1 MIDFIYFMKILI
13 LIGPFASLSSESYG
27 GVEKFWLT
35 MGKKFNELGHK
46 ITFISKKINGDSKDK
61 IIDKILFKRINGFLS
76 TESKFSRF
84 VLDFLYTIKAA
95 LVLPNEIDIIVT
107 NTFWSPII
115 LPFIVNKKTKIYV
128 DVARMPKGQ
137 IFLYKYVA
145 RLRVNTNIVKKNII
159 KEVSSKLAKKIKVI
173 PPSLPFISPR
183 NINLKNKK
191 PLIVYLG
198 RIHEEKG
205 IELFINSL
213 KKINLKRWKVKIIG
227 PWKINDGGS
236 GLSYLNYLT
245 NQITNK
251 SITIENPI
259 SVKKIFKLYKQT
271 AIFVYPSLAKNET
284 FGLSV
289 AEFMSYGAVPIVS
302 NLDCFK
308 DYITHNYNG
317 MIFNHEKH
325 NSNLL
330 LSNYLEKLIKN
341 NKFRLKL
348 SKKAF
353 NINKTHSVNKIAQ
366 TLLSD
371 FKNLIK

>member
-1 MIDFIYFMKILI
+1 MKILI
-13 LIGPFASLSSESYG
+13 LIGPFSEFSNQSYG
-27 GVEKFWLT
+27 GVEKFWFIL
-35 MGKKFNELGHK
+35 GQQFKKLNNEVV
-46 ITFISKKINGDSKDK
+46 FISKKTKKNQKNKLING
-61 IIDKILFKRINGFLS
+61 ILFKRIKGYLAPQNIFLRL
-76 TESKFSRF
+76 F
-84 VLDFLYTIKAA
+84 LDFLYTIKALSA
-95 LVLPNEIDIIVT
+95 LPKDADIIVT

-115 LPFIVNKKTKIYV
+115 FPFFVKKNAKIYV

-137 IFLYKYVA
+137 MFLYKFA
-145 RLRVNTNIVKKNII
+145 DRLRVNTHAVKKNII
-159 KEVSSKLAKKIKVI
+159 KEVSLKLAKKIKVL
-173 PPSLPFISPR
+173 PPSLPFTSPL

-317 MIFNHEKH
+317 MIFNHEKR
-325 NSNLL
+325 NSSLL
-330 LSNYLEKLIKN
+330 LSNYLKKLIKN

-366 TLLSD
+366 TFLSD

>member
-1 MIDFIYFMKILI
+1 MKILI

-61 IIDKILFKRINGFLS
+61 IINKILFKRINGFLS
-76 TESKFSRF
+76 TESKFYRL

-213 KKINLKRWKVKIIG
+213 KKINLKKWKVRIIG
-227 PWKINDGGS
+227 PWKIKDGGS
-236 GLSYLNYLT
+236 GKDYRNFLV
-245 NQITNK
+245 NQLKDKPIF
-251 SITIENPI
+251 IEEPI
-259 SVKKIFKLYKQT
+259 SSKNIFKLYRET
-271 AIFVYPSLAKNET
+271 SIFVYPSLAVNET

-302 NLDCFK
+302 NLGCFK
-308 DYITHNYNG
+308 DFIHHNING
-317 MIFNHEKH
+317 VIFNHKKF
-325 NSNLL
+325 NSSLL
-330 LSNYLEKLIKN
+330 LLNSLKKLMN
-341 NKFRLKL
+341 NNQLRLRL
-348 SKKAF
+348 SKNALK
-353 NINKTHSVNKIAQ
+353 INKTHSPDKIAKVF
-366 TLLSD
+366 LSD
-371 FKNLIK
+371 FKLVTK